1 MTQVKDEWKMEVIWK
16 IEHLQER
23 LNEVWGSQFA
33 KGWTKDLE
41 KIRAKYVYTP
51 VSYGELY
58 DDILELKEW
67 ARIAETE
74 LDKK

>member
-16 IEHLQER
+16 IEDLQTRLQEI
-23 LNEVWGSQFA
+23 WGSDFS
-33 KGWTKDLE
+33 KSWRKDLE
-41 KIRAKYVYTP
+41 KIRARYIYTP
-51 VSYGELY
+51 VSYGELH
-58 DDILELKEW
+58 DDIKELKEW